1 MAKGDYYNILGIERG
16 ASQDEIKRAYRMLA
30 RRFHPDHNPDDPDAE
45 RRFKAATEAYAVL
58 SDEEKRRRYDRMG
71 HAAFQQGGGGPQY
84 ERVDFSSFGEVLE
97 GIFGDL
103 FGGGRRARPGGDI
116 EVDLEVS
123 FEEAA
128 LGTEKEIRAEQ
139 ERLDSEHGDRDVV
152 KPRKEDGGEGQ
163 SQS

>member
-1 MAKGDYYNILGIERG
+1 MAGTPDYYETLGVDRG
-16 ASQDEIKRAYRMLA
+16 ASSDSIKKAFRKIALA
-30 RRFHPDHNPDDPDAE
+30 SHPDRNPDDPDAE

-103 FGGGRRARPGGDI
+103 FGGGRRARPGGC
-116 EVDLEVS
+116 LLYTS
-123 FEEAA
+123 P
-128 LGTEKEIRAEQ
+128 
-139 ERLDSEHGDRDVV
+139 SPRD
-152 KPRKEDGGEGQ
+152 KRQ
-163 SQS
+163 SRMPSSA